1 MGVWYLHLRW
11 LRCGPGLYRKAGW
24 ASHGQRARKPHSSSL
39 YFTSCPWVSVLRTFP
54 QQKAESWELK
64 IKYTTAREIAEIKY
78 TTAREIDEWLRVLHV
93 LSEVLSLI
101 PSNHMVLTT
110 ICNEI
115 WYLFLVWEHSAQVQI
130 FPKVHSARR
139 EFVYIKKT
147 SSYQNL

>member
-1 MGVWYLHLRW
+1 
-11 LRCGPGLYRKAGW
+11 
-24 ASHGQRARKPHSSSL
+24 
-39 YFTSCPWVSVLRTFP
+39 
-54 QQKAESWELK
+54 
-64 IKYTTAREIAEIKY
+64 
-78 TTAREIDEWLRVLHV
+78 
-93 LSEVLSLI
+93 
-101 PSNHMVLTT
+101 MVLTT

>member
-1 MGVWYLHLRW
+1 
-11 LRCGPGLYRKAGW
+11 
-24 ASHGQRARKPHSSSL
+24 
-39 YFTSCPWVSVLRTFP
+39 LRTFP

-115 WYLFLVWEHSAQVQI
+115 
-130 FPKVHSARR
+130 
-139 EFVYIKKT
+139 
-147 SSYQNL
+147 